1 MRGSHRP
8 SLWILAALLLFGSAV
23 SVHAAE
29 VRGRVLASLGRAPL
43 AGANVIVQG
52 TGKGALTDEQ
62 GRFVIADLAPGLV
75 NVQASLLGYRRAV
88 QYEIELS
95 PARAAELEFLLDEE
109 VVKTDSVSV
118 TASPFVRRAAS
129 PVSVRTIGAAEV
141 ARFPGADRD
150 LSKAL
155 QGTPGVAS
163 TPNFRNDLIVRGG
176 APNENRFYLDGI
188 SVPTINHFATQGSS
202 GGPVGMID
210 VRFIREVDVYT
221 SAFPAGRGQA
231 LSSVMDFRMRDGSAE
246 QAAYGITVG
255 ASDLGATAEGPIG
268 ANSTYLFSARR
279 SYLQFLFKALGLPF
293 VPTYNDAQLKVRTRL
308 GSRDELSFLG
318 LGAID
323 DFALNEGEKAR
334 DTEFKR
340 YLLEQL
346 PINSQWNVT
355 TGLVW
360 KHLSPQAVTTTTVS
374 RSKLDNRAHK
384 YAGND
389 ESNPANLL
397 LDYRSQETERKLRV
411 ERSERHMGMQ
421 WEYGVG
427 LESATYTTD
436 TFART
441 ASQTGPL
448 LVDYDS
454 RLSLTQAALFAQV
467 SRSFVR
473 DRLTLSLGTRLD
485 GADYSAETKR
495 LAEQFSPRFAA
506 SYALS
511 PRWRLN
517 ASVGRYVAL
526 PAYTVLGYRDSL
538 GGLANR
544 DRGAGYVR
552 ADHMVAGLELATTTN
567 SRITAETFLK
577 RYADYPFLLREGISL
592 ANLGA
597 DFGVIGNAPSVATS
611 RGRAYGF
618 ELLAQ
623 QRLYRGWY
631 GIAAYTFV
639 RSSFT
644 TRDGSFQPSAWDNQ
658 HLVSL
663 TGGRRFSKGRE
674 LGVRW
679 RYLGGAPYTPD
690 NVALSAQADVW
701 DVTGRGVPDY
711 SRLNSQRNGALHQL
725 DVRFDKRWFR
735 KGMAIDLYLDV
746 QNLYAFQPRLAPIL
760 LVDRDA
766 NGDPIPDP
774 AQPGSYLTHT
784 TREDTGTVLPT
795 IGVTIEF

>member
-1 MRGSHRP
+1 MRSFRRRLSV
-8 SLWILAALLLFGSAV
+8 SLMVLALLLVGVVA
-23 SVHAAE
+23 HAAE
-29 VRGRVLASLGRAPL
+29 VRGRVLATLGRAPL
-43 AGANVIVQG
+43 AGVNVVVQG

-62 GRFVIADLAPGLV
+62 GRFVITEVPPGLV

-95 PARAAELEFLLDEE
+95 PARVAELEFLLDEE
-109 VVKTDSVSV
+109 IVKTDSVSV

-141 ARFPGADRD
+141 ERFPGAARD
-150 LSKAL
+150 LSKVL
-155 QGTPGVAS
+155 QGTPGVAA

-176 APNENRFYLDGI
+176 APNENRFFLDGI

-221 SAFPAGRGQA
+221 SAFPSARGQA

-246 QAAYGITVG
+246 QSAYSVTVG
-255 ASDLGATAEGPIG
+255 ASDLGATAEGPLG
-268 ANSTYLFSARR
+268 TNATYLFSARR
-279 SYLQFLFKALGLPF
+279 SYLQLLFKALGLPF
-293 VPTYNDAQLKVRTRL
+293 VPTYNDAQLKVRARL
-308 GSRDELSFLG
+308 GTHDELSFLAI
-318 LGAID
+318 GAID
-323 DFALNEGEKAR
+323 DFALNTGEKAR
-334 DTEFKR
+334 DTEIKR
-340 YLLEQL
+340 YLYEQL

-360 KHLSPQAVTTTTVS
+360 KHLAPQSVTTTTVS
-374 RSKLDNRAHK
+374 RSKLDNRAYK

-389 ESNPANLL
+389 ETDPAKRL
-397 LDYRSQETERKLRV
+397 LDYRSQETERKLRI

-427 LESATYTTD
+427 VESATYTTS

-448 LVDYDS
+448 TVDYDS
-454 RLSLTQAALFAQV
+454 RMSLTQAAVFAQA

-473 DRLTLSLGTRLD
+473 DRLTLSLGTRIE
-485 GADYSAETKR
+485 GADYAPETKR
-495 LAEQFSPRFAA
+495 LAEQFSPRLAA

-511 PRWRLN
+511 SRWRLN

-538 GGLANR
+538 GALANR

-552 ADHMVAGLELATTTN
+552 TDHMVAGLELATTTN
-567 SRITAETFLK
+567 SRITAEGFLK
-577 RYADYPFLLREGISL
+577 RYADYPYLLREGISL

-639 RSSFT
+639 RSVFT
-644 TRDGSFQPSAWDNQ
+644 TRDGSFQPSAWDNR
-658 HLVSL
+658 HLVSIA
-663 TGGRRFSKGRE
+663 GGKRFSKGRE

-690 NVALSAQADVW
+690 NVALSARADVW

-711 SRLNSQRNGALHQL
+711 SRLNAERNGALHQL

-735 KGMAIDLYLDV
+735 KGTAINFYLDV
-746 QNLYAFQPRLAPIL
+746 QNLYGFQPRLAPTL

-766 NGDPIPDP
+766 AGQPIPDP
-774 AQPGSYLTHT
+774 ANPGSYLTHF
-784 TREDTGTVLPT
+784 TREDSGTVLPT